1 MEQYNL
7 LQQVRRGDAGA
18 REQMILDNVPLVWA
32 LIRRFPGMGQE
43 REELFQA
50 GMVGLVLAI
59 DRFDPSYQVQFS
71 TYAVPVIL
79 GEIRGFL
86 RKDRP
91 VKLSRSIC
99 ANSVQIQ
106 RLLQQEPELDLAGI
120 AERTGLSMEDVIL
133 AFGSTV
139 PMASLSQPG
148 YDTGDGELPLMDQ
161 IPGEAKPVEQE
172 VEEKQLLQQAL
183 NCLEGVEQQ
192 LIGLRY
198 FERMSQSQVG
208 KHLGMSQVQV
218 SRMEKKILQKMRK
231 CLQL

>member
-1 MEQYNL
+1 MEQYKL

-91 VKLSRSIC
+91 VKLSRRIC

-208 KHLGMSQVQV
+208 KRLGMSQVQV